1 MLLLFSAFSVLSVFI
16 IFFQISRSV
25 PFWSYAEYCVLHSLA
40 SNINKRTECE
50 PSQFVAAEGASH
62 QPMQQ
67 MPHSKELSGQLAK
80 QRPTF
85 DSQQRLILFYLF

>member
-1 MLLLFSAFSVLSVFI
+1 MVKGICLRLYGHI
-16 IFFQISRSV
+16 IQD
-25 PFWSYAEYCVLHSLA
+25 
-40 SNINKRTECE
+40 NKRTECE

-85 DSQQRLILFYLF
+85 DSQQS